1 MIIAHLSDPHLDDGP
16 RAEDRLAAVM
26 GFLGGLAKP
35 VAAIVVTGDIADHGA
50 ATEYARAAELLKHPA
65 PVLVCPGN
73 HDVRAE
79 FRTGLLGRFS
89 GVPGGGAP
97 GPGRIPGCH
106 SEPASD
112 GPIDHARE
120 VDGVLFAMC
129 DSTIPGRG
137 AGFLADETLDWLDGV
152 LAGGDGPAFVAFHHP
167 PVEVGVP
174 LVDAIRQSG
183 EQRLAEVLR
192 RHPRVVA
199 LLAGHVHTGAATTF
213 AGVPLRI
220 APGVVSGSLLPVEPG
235 ADRGWDEGGPM
246 EHERPPS
253 LLLHVLHD
261 DGRVTSH
268 HRTVSR

>member
-1 MIIAHLSDPHLDDGP
+1 MIIAHLSDLHLDGDP
-16 RAEDRLAAVM
+16 RAEDRVAAVM
-26 GFLGGLAKP
+26 RYLGGLAQP
-35 VAAIVVTGDIADHGA
+35 IDAVVVTGDIADHGA
-50 ATEYARAAELLKHPA
+50 PAEYARAAELLKHPA

-73 HDVRAE
+73 HDVRAA
-79 FRTGLLGRFS
+79 FRTGLLDL
-89 GVPGGGAP
+89 
-97 GPGRIPGCH
+97 
-106 SEPASD
+106 PASD
-112 GPIDHARE
+112 GPIDLAQE
-120 VDGVLFAMC
+120 VGGALFALC

-152 LAGGDGPAFVAFHHP
+152 LSGGDGPAFVAFHHP

-183 EQRLAEVLR
+183 EDRLASVLT

-199 LLAGHVHTGAATTF
+199 LLAGHVHTGASTTF

-220 APGVVSGSLLPVEPG
+220 APGVVSGSLLPVEPDG
-235 ADRGWDEGGPM
+235 DSGWADGGPL
-246 EHERPPS
+246 EYDRPPS

>member
-1 MIIAHLSDPHLDDGP
+1 MIIAHLSDLHLDDDP
-16 RAEDRLAAVM
+16 RAEDRVAAVM
-26 GFLGGLAKP
+26 RYLADLA
-35 VAAIVVTGDIADHGA
+35 VDAVVVTGDIADHGA
-50 ATEYARAAELLKHPA
+50 PSEYARAAELLKHPA

-79 FRTGLLGRFS
+79 FRAGLLGL
-89 GVPGGGAP
+89 
-97 GPGRIPGCH
+97 
-106 SEPASD
+106 PASD
-112 GPIDHARE
+112 DPIDLARE
-120 VDGVLFAMC
+120 VGGVLFALC

-137 AGFLADETLDWLDGV
+137 AGFLADSSLAWLDETLS
-152 LAGGDGPAFVAFHHP
+152 GGDGPAFVAFHHP

-183 EQRLAEVLR
+183 EDRLAAVLA

-199 LLAGHVHTGAATTF
+199 LLAGHVHTGASTTF

-220 APGVVSGSLLPVEPG
+220 APGVVSQSLLPVEPG
-235 ADRGWDEGGPM
+235 AGRGWDEGGPLDY
-246 EHERPPS
+246 ERPPS

-268 HRTVSR
+268 QRIALG

>member
-1 MIIAHLSDPHLDDGP
+1 MIIAHLSDLHLDDEP
-16 RAEDRLAAVM
+16 RAEDRVAAVM
-26 GFLGGLAKP
+26 AYLEGLA
-35 VAAIVVTGDIADHGA
+35 VDAVVVTGDIADHGTA
-50 ATEYARAAELLKHPA
+50 SEYARAAELLKHPA

-73 HDVRAE
+73 HDVRAA
-79 FRTGLLGRFS
+79 FRAGLLGL
-89 GVPGGGAP
+89 
-97 GPGRIPGCH
+97 
-106 SEPASD
+106 PASD

-120 VDGVLFAMC
+120 VGGVLFALC

-152 LAGGDGPAFVAFHHP
+152 LSGGDGPAFVAFHHP

-183 EQRLAEVLR
+183 EERLASVLA

-199 LLAGHVHTGAATTF
+199 LLAGHVHTGASTTF

-235 ADRGWDEGGPM
+235 ADRGWDEGGPL
-246 EHERPPS
+246 EFDRPPS

-261 DGRVTSH
+261 DGRVTTH
-268 HRTVSR
+268 HRTVPF

>member
-1 MIIAHLSDPHLDDGP
+1 MIIAHLSDLHLDDEP
-16 RAEDRLAAVM
+16 RAEERVAAVM
-26 GFLGGLAKP
+26 AYLGGLA
-35 VAAIVVTGDIADHGA
+35 VDAVVVTGDIADHGA
-50 ATEYARAAELLKHPA
+50 EPEYARAAALLKHPA

-73 HDVRAE
+73 HDVRAA
-79 FRTGLLGRFS
+79 FRTGLLGL
-89 GVPGGGAP
+89 
-97 GPGRIPGCH
+97 
-106 SEPASD
+106 PASD
-112 GPIDHARE
+112 DPIDHARE
-120 VDGVLFAMC
+120 VDGVLFALC

-137 AGFLADETLDWLDGV
+137 AGFLADSTLEWLDGV

-183 EQRLAEVLR
+183 EDRLAAVLG

-199 LLAGHVHTGAATTF
+199 LLAGHVHTGASTTF

-220 APGVVSGSLLPVEPG
+220 APGVVSQSLLPVEPG
-235 ADRGWDEGGPM
+235 AGRGWDEGGPLDY
-246 EHERPPS
+246 ERPPS

-268 HRTVSR
+268 QRIVG

>member
-35 VAAIVVTGDIADHGA
+35 VTAIVVTGDIADHGA

-79 FRTGLLGRFS
+79 FRAGLLG
-89 GVPGGGAP
+89 
-97 GPGRIPGCH
+97 
-106 SEPASD
+106 EPAAD

-235 ADRGWDEGGPM
+235 ADRGWDEGGPV